1 MPPTQS
7 QRIKAGLKDRAIM
20 TVAMFLRPLGSLL
33 LAALLAVAA
42 LSAPAR
48 AQDREMDFD
57 LIYAELQPYGTWF
70 EHPVWGTVWR
80 PRVDAEWRPYAHGSW
95 LYTDDYGW
103 YWQAEEPWGWAP
115 FHYGRWLIDEDGSW
129 IWIADSEWGPAW
141 VAWRWSDDYVG
152 WAPLPPQ
159 AAWGADGELAF
170 DPAVLS
176 APGFLAV
183 WCFVRPHQLILPGVH
198 RFFVARRQAH
208 AIFRSTRALPGPRK
222 YEGRFINTGF
232 DVKRFEHMTGRPVVR
247 LRLRSVDSPQAAE
260 RGRGGGPEI
269 AVFKPRFSERAE
281 GGRIHRP
288 AAVDRGPPPAMA
300 DPGAAAGRPLA
311 PKSEIPS
318 AAPGQVLR
326 RQDAPL
332 PPTSNPAASADPGSP
347 KTGAPLTGP
356 AGDRRPDFGPPFGHD
371 RPRQQ
376 PPAVSG
382 GDGDRGRGPPPG
394 LMHRSYG
401 GPPQG
406 LPRAYNPDGRP
417 PPSLPNRAPPTLHA
431 PAPAAGPAVRG
442 PAPNPQRGPPRKD
455 DSRGPG

>member
-1 MPPTQS
+1 MDLGRVAVAGQRANQSLEQQGRRDRGHAELPGGRERCRRRHDQRAAAGGSGGGFRCRGARARPCPHLRRLRHSAVLSPQDMGGLLAAPTPAE
-7 QRIKAGLKDRAIM
+7 RPAPGRRRHRYLVVGAGELATPLAIM
-20 TVAMFLRPLGSLL
+20 AQARTGHDANAITAHEGGAGPLNDRMMMAVAMFLRPFSSLL
-33 LAALLAVAA
+33 LAALLAVAV
-42 LSAPAR
+42 LSPTLAK
-48 AQDREMDFD
+48 AQERDVDFD
-57 LIYAELQPYGTWF
+57 LIYAELEPYGTWF
-70 EHPVWGTVWR
+70 EHPAWGTVWR

-129 IWIADSEWGPAW
+129 IWIPDSEWGPAW

-159 AAWGADGELAF
+159 AVWGADGELAF

-176 APGFLAV
+176 APAFLAV
-183 WCFVRPHQLILPGVH
+183 WCFVRPHQLILPGIH

-318 AAPGQVLR
+318 TAPGQ
-326 RQDAPL
+326 
-332 PPTSNPAASADPGSP
+332 
-347 KTGAPLTGP
+347 
-356 AGDRRPDFGPPFGHD
+356 
-371 RPRQQ
+371 
-376 PPAVSG
+376 
-382 GDGDRGRGPPPG
+382 
-394 LMHRSYG
+394 
-401 GPPQG
+401 
-406 LPRAYNPDGRP
+406 
-417 PPSLPNRAPPTLHA
+417 
-431 PAPAAGPAVRG
+431 
-442 PAPNPQRGPPRKD
+442 
-455 DSRGPG
+455 

>member
-1 MPPTQS
+1 MM
-7 QRIKAGLKDRAIM
+7 A
-20 TVAMFLRPLGSLL
+20 VAMFLRPFGSLL

-42 LSAPAR
+42 RSPTLAR
-48 AQDREMDFD
+48 AQDRDADFD
-57 LIYAELQPYGTWF
+57 LIYTELEPYGTWF
-70 EHPVWGTVWR
+70 EHPAWGTVWR

-115 FHYGRWLIDEDGSW
+115 FHYGRWLLDEDGSW
-129 IWIADSEWGPAW
+129 IWIPDSEWGPAW

-159 AAWGADGELAF
+159 AGWGADGELAF
-170 DPAVLS
+170 DPDVLS

-198 RFFVARRQAH
+198 RFLVARRHAQ
-208 AIFRSTRALPGPRK
+208 AIFRSTRVLPGPRK

-232 DVKRFEHMTGRPVVR
+232 DVKRFERMTGRPVKR
-247 LRLRSVDSPQAAE
+247 LRLRSVDSLQAAE

-269 AVFKPRFSERAE
+269 AVFKPRFSERPE

-288 AAVDRGPPPAMA
+288 AAFDRGSSPMPATV
-300 DPGAAAGRPLA
+300 DPGSAAGHSLP
-311 PKSEIPS
+311 PKSEVPS

-332 PPTSNPAASADPGSP
+332 PPTANPAASAAPGSP
-347 KTGAPLTGP
+347 KVGAPLAAPPGY
-356 AGDRRPDFGPPFGHD
+356 RRPD
-371 RPRQQ
+371 PR
-376 PPAVSG
+376 AVSG
-382 GDGDRGRGPPPG
+382 GEGERGRGPPPG

-401 GPPQG
+401 GPPPG
-406 LPRAYNPDGRP
+406 LPRAYDPAGRP
-417 PPSLPNRAPPTLHA
+417 PPSPTLHA
-431 PAPAAGPAVRG
+431 PAPAAAPAVRA
-442 PAPNPQRGPPRKD
+442 PAPNPQRAPPRKD
-455 DSRGPG
+455 DNRGPG